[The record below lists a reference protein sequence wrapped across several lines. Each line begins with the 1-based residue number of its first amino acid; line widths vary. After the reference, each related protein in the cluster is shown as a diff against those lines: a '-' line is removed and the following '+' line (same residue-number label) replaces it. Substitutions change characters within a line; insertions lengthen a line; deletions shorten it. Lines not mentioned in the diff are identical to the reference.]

1 MNIASLALASALAAL
16 LGCAQPALAQTQDQ
30 TGATN
35 PSRGSVGN
43 DAAANNDSGRDGMT
57 MGRGSDDRQGGMR
70 DDNDDDS
77 AANRSGNWNSRRQ
90 WSEHR
95 PMMMGPMWRR
105 RMMLMDGA
113 GGAQFHF
120 RRGKARIDIRC
131 SVQEDTETCVRAAG
145 QLLNQIAK
153 LHDGTGGNDNTT
165 GAAGPEEQPGATP
178 GSGEDD
184 TGAPGERM

>member
-1 MNIASLALASALAAL
+1 MNIASLALASALAL
-16 LGCAQPALAQTQDQ
+16 TLGCAQPALAQTQDQ

-35 PSRGSVGN
+35 PSGSGLNKGATANETDRNPMTTGRGDNGDN
-43 DAAANNDSGRDGMT
+43 DDQGAAAN
-57 MGRGSDDRQGGMR
+57 GSD
-70 DDNDDDS
+70 
-77 AANRSGNWNSRRQ
+77 NWNSRRQ

-145 QLLNQIAK
+145 QLLDQIAK
-153 LHDGTGGNDNTT
+153 LHEGTGGNDNTT